1 MASTRRWF
9 GARDFY
15 LLLDAFL
22 AILAM
27 GVIGIYGASSPEDGW
42 KVFAL
47 AGVMGGASFFLIGL
61 VGYLFGIPR
70 YAADPTTISSGNEPL
85 YRANANLEQ
94 ISDWLTKI
102 IVGAGLVQ
110 IGAIAG
116 FVSDLGDSAA
126 EALPELGGAKQLFVS
141 LVLLEACCGFIFLDL
156 WSRLYMPE
164 LFRKAEARAMDV
176 HSPSSGAASV
186 VVTMPVGSD
195 GTVRA
200 GAISEPAPPSP

>member
-1 MASTRRWF
+1 MARSGWRF

-15 LLLDAFL
+15 LLLDASL
-22 AILAM
+22 AVLAM
-27 GVIGIYGASSPEDGW
+27 VVIGIYGAASDEDGW

-47 AGVMGGASFFLIGL
+47 AGVMGGAAFFLVGL

-70 YAADPTTISSGNEPL
+70 YAADPTTVATGDEPL

-110 IGAIAG
+110 IGSIAG

-126 EALPELGGAKQLFVS
+126 DALPALGGAKQLFVS
-141 LVLLEACCGFIFLDL
+141 LVLLESCCGFIFLYL

-176 HSPSSGAASV
+176 PRAPGSTV
-186 VVTMPVGSD
+186 VVLPPNSD
-195 GTVRA
+195 DGGVTTP
-200 GAISEPAPPSP
+200 EPARS